1 MEPLIF
7 SAAVTTMV
15 PRKACCSARICGILI
30 LPETPG
36 SLRLWLIDTAAI
48 ICSIP
53 VVQKVAGMEVAA
65 LKAEFGDRI
74 AFQGGVDTQKLLP
87 LGTPEEVKREAE
99 YVIETMNVNGGY
111 ILAPSQD
118 FEGDVPVE
126 NILALYEARK
136 KFL

>member
-15 PRKACCSARICGILI
+15 PRKACCSARICGIPI

-36 SLRLWLIDTAAI
+36 SLLLWLIDT
-48 ICSIP
+48 
-53 VVQKVAGMEVAA
+53 VAGMEVAA

-99 YVIETMNVNGGY
+99 YIIETMNVNGGY